1 VEAASI
7 EFLVVAMRIAMI
19 VLECIEASPEADKE
33 LEQLKARLGRLR
45 YWRLDHSA
53 VIQTSEDG
61 KGRSP

>member
-1 VEAASI
+1 
-7 EFLVVAMRIAMI
+7 MRIAMI

-33 LEQLKARLGRLR
+33 LEQLKASLDRLR

-53 VIQTSEDG
+53 VIQTSEDE